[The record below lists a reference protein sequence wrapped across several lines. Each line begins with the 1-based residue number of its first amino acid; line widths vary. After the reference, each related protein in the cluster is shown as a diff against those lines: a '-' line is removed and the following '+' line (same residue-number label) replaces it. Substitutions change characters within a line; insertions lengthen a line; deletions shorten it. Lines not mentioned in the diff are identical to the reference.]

1 MADKTFVNGFYFKVK
16 ETQYGEIIKLGIN
29 IQQFFEFVKK
39 HKDGEYLNI
48 DILRSKETNKPY
60 AVLDTFKPFK
70 VGDFTEPAEDN
81 IGGSDLPF

>member
-29 IQQFFEFVKK
+29 IKQFAEFVKE
-39 HKDGEYLNI
+39 HKDGEYLNM

-60 AVLDTFKPFK
+60 AVLDTFNPKEKPK
-70 VGDFTEPAEDN
+70 SEDN
-81 IGGSDLPF
+81 LGGENLPF